1 MKNHHLTKQAIE
13 HKKAKQHAK
22 GKEGLMWWQVSLI
35 GIGSIIGAGF
45 FLGTGLSIQL
55 AGPSV
60 LIGYLIAGVTTYFV
74 FSALA
79 EMSVNDPESGSFRAY
94 AKKAFG
100 HSMGFVAGWMYW
112 LSGILIMSSEIVAL
126 STFSQFWF
134 PNVPL
139 WIFSVV
145 FAALGFGI
153 NLFGVK
159 NFGKIES
166 LFAVVKLSTLVAFI
180 VFVALFLFGIVSPA
194 ESRVMT
200 QTGISEFFPNG
211 VRGLWSAM
219 IFIFFSFGGI
229 AVVGV
234 ASAELKNKKDIP
246 KAGTLLLLI
255 LVSVYVA
262 GLFFVLYM
270 VDWSVINESESPFVT
285 SLSAFAIP
293 YLDSVFNAVIMSAA
307 FSTMVGALFSITH
320 IMVSLAEDGDA
331 PHKLKRK
338 NERGV
343 ALRSLFLTAIGVG
356 VSILFLFLLPDTM
369 YEYVTTSAGVMLIL
383 NWAII
388 LVSHL
393 KLQKTYKGNADSFH
407 TFGYPFT
414 SYLGIFLIGVAITG
428 ALLRETERIGLF
440 ISLGMIVV
448 IFVCYRFVGDGS
460 GD

>member
-13 HKKAKQHAK
+13 HKKAKQQAK
-22 GKEGLMWWQVSLI
+22 GKGDLMWWQVSLI

-79 EMSVNDPESGSFRAY
+79 EMTVNDPEEGSFRTY

-100 HSMGFVAGWMYW
+100 HSVGFVSGWMYW

-134 PNVPL
+134 PGVPL
-139 WIFSVV
+139 WVFSVV
-145 FAALGFGI
+145 FALLGFGI

-166 LFAVVKLSTLVAFI
+166 LFAVVKLSTLVIFI
-180 VFVALFLFGIVSPA
+180 GFGALFLFGVIHPNETVA
-194 ESRVMT
+194 AAT
-200 QTGISEFFPNG
+200 QGIGEFFPNG
-211 VRGLWSAM
+211 VKGLWSAM

-234 ASAELKNKKDIP
+234 ASAELRNKKDIP
-246 KAGTLLLLI
+246 KAGTFLLLV

-262 GLFFVLYM
+262 GLFFVLSM
-270 VDWSVINESESPFVT
+270 VDWSVINEAESPFVT
-285 SLSAFAIP
+285 ALSAFAIP
-293 YLDSVFNAVIMSAA
+293 YLDSVFNLVIISAA

-320 IMVSLAEDGDA
+320 IMVSLAKDGDA
-331 PHKLKRK
+331 PHTLMEK
-338 NERGV
+338 NSRGV
-343 ALRSLFLTAIGVG
+343 PLKSLGLTAIGVA
-356 VSILFLFLLPDTM
+356 VSILFLFILPDTM

-383 NWAII
+383 NWMII
-388 LVSHL
+388 LASHL
-393 KLQKTYKGNADSFH
+393 KLRKTYKDHPDLFH
-407 TFGYPFT
+407 TFGYPVT
-414 SYLGIFLIGVAITG
+414 SYIGILLIITAITG
-428 ALLRETERIGLF
+428 AFLHQTERIGLL
-440 ISLGMIVV
+440 ISLGLIVV
-448 IFVCYRFVGDGS
+448 IFVWGRFS
-460 GD
+460 RSN